1 MIEAERRNRGLGT
14 DSSEEESGKEE
25 FVLQDLG
32 VEELE
37 DRRIGDEIEH
47 DGGFGGIEALIR
59 KCIMDRRNI
68 FYLRDPLNIVDC
80 HIVKC
85 HGVKIHDHYHHHR

>member
-1 MIEAERRNRGLGT
+1 MIEAERRNGGLGT

-32 VEELE
+32 VEESE

-47 DGGFGGIEALIR
+47 VGGFEGIEALIR
-59 KCIMDRRNI
+59 KCNMGRRELSL
-68 FYLRDPLNIVDC
+68 F
-80 HIVKC
+80 
-85 HGVKIHDHYHHHR
+85 